1 METRNKKAI
10 TILGIIIA
18 ATLAFIWIHSCMGQ
32 EDSAE
37 ESGFVY
43 EVLEPVLEVVVG
55 KGNVTELF
63 IRKLAHF
70 TEFFGLGLE
79 LMLFM
84 KLILLS
90 SPFAIRFINA
100 WVLGTFC
107 ALIDETIQIF
117 SGRGPMIQDVW
128 LDSAGCLCGVL
139 VMMFGIMIVDRKKKR
154 SFADAQDDI

>member
-18 ATLAFIWIHSCMGQ
+18 ATLAFIWIHSCMGKI
-32 EDSAE
+32 ESTE
-37 ESGFVY
+37 ESGSFFEILGPFF
-43 EVLEPVLEVVVG
+43 EVFVG

-79 LMLFM
+79 LKLFM
-84 KLILLS
+84 KQVLIKA
-90 SPFAIRFINA
+90 PKAVRFMNA
-100 WVLGTFC
+100 WIFGTMC

-117 SGRGPMIQDVW
+117 SGRSPMIQDVW
-128 LDSAGCLCGVL
+128 LDSAGCFCGVI
-139 VMMFGIMIVDRKKKR
+139 VMSLIVMIIDKKR
-154 SFADAQDDI
+154 SGKNGSEK